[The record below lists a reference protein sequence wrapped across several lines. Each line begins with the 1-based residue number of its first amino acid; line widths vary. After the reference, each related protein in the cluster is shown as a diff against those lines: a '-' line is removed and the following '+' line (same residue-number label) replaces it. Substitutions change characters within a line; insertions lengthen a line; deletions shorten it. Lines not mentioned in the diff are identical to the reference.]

1 MILKQGDTI
10 GIIALSGDCEK
21 EKVEKAQTY
30 FEGLGYR
37 VRLSENIYEQNRYLA
52 GTDEKKV
59 DELHDFFEDSDIKLI
74 LCARGGYG
82 GIRLIN
88 KINYRLIKEH
98 PKPFC
103 GFSDVTSLLIMINR
117 NSGIVT
123 YHSPMAC
130 SDFGSDEVNEVTK
143 SNFFNAISDKPLS
156 FEGDKVF
163 RNGFAQGVLI
173 GGNLATVASLCGQ
186 NFIPDE
192 NFIFFTEDLNEPVY
206 KIDKMFQQLL
216 NIKKFAKNC
225 KGIIL
230 GDFLGVD
237 NEEWLEDYFKELGL
251 RLGIPMIG
259 GYKITHSC
267 EKITLPIGKFAQLN
281 EKKLIIS

>member
-21 EKVEKAQTY
+21 EKVDKAKTY

-37 VRLSENIYEQNRYLA
+37 VRLSENIYERNRYLA

-88 KINYRLIKEH
+88 KINYRLIKKN

-130 SDFGSDEVNEVTK
+130 SDFGSDEVNEATK
-143 SNFFNAISDKPLS
+143 LNFFSAISDESLS
-156 FEGDKVF
+156 FEGDKVYN
-163 RNGFAQGVLI
+163 NGFSQGVLI
-173 GGNLATVASLCGQ
+173 GGNLATVVSLCGQ

-281 EKKLIIS
+281 EKNLIIS

>member
-21 EKVEKAQTY
+21 EKVDKAKTY

-88 KINYRLIKEH
+88 KINYRLIKKN

-103 GFSDVTSLLIMINR
+103 GFSDVTSLLLMINR

-130 SDFGSDEVNEVTK
+130 SDFGSDEVNEATK
-143 SNFFNAISDKPLS
+143 SNFFSAISDESLS
-156 FEGDKVF
+156 FKGDKVYN
-163 RNGFAQGVLI
+163 NGFAQGILI

-192 NFIFFTEDLNEPVY
+192 NFIFFAEDLNEPVY

-216 NIKKFAKNC
+216 NLKKFTKNC

-251 RLGIPMIG
+251 RLGIPMVG
-259 GYKITHSC
+259 GYKITHAD

-281 EKKLIIS
+281 EKTLIMP